1 MTSTQNDESLLK
13 ADIRGRVQVSRK
25 RREALLDEYEKSG
38 LSGARFARLAGI
50 CYSTFAAWRQKRRNT
65 RVGKNEMKGVT
76 PPPFLESQVI
86 EAPIQLLE
94 ASVESPGSAGANRL
108 AMPAGLT
115 VELPGGAR
123 LQVESPI
130 QLRLAAELIALTNQT
145 LRRPC

>member
-1 MTSTQNDESLLK
+1 MTSTQNEESLLK

-50 CYSTFAAWRQKRRNT
+50 CYSTFAAWRQKRQNT
-65 RVGKNEMKGVT
+65 RAGKNKIQSVA
-76 PPPFLESQVI
+76 PPPSLESRVI

-94 ASVESPGSAGANRL
+94 ASVESPGSEGAKRL
-108 AMPAGLT
+108 AMSAGLT

-130 QLRLAAELIALTNQT
+130 QLRLAAELIALTSQT